1 LNRLPIVLSALLI
14 MLVVGVF
21 IGLILGP
28 VNINSGQILSALFS
42 HGGNNITHTLIWD
55 LRLPRVMAAMLA
67 GACLGV
73 AGCLLQNSTRNPLG
87 DSQLFG
93 LGGGAAVVQALAM
106 AGIITVNTWGLF
118 TLSVV
123 VSLIGAGIISFFASW
138 QGLSPARLALIGVS
152 ISALAAAV
160 TTGILAGARVF
171 SAQSLTFVGGSF
183 ANRGWQDVV
192 PALPFAGMGIV
203 ISLSTVGNLNALV
216 LGDQVAANLGARP
229 ARTRIIAIVSS
240 GILGGTAVAI
250 AGLVGFVGLLVPHIS
265 RLLIGYD
272 VRRTFVVS
280 ILLGAV
286 ITLYADQA
294 ARLVFMP
301 SEVPV
306 GLITA
311 LFGAPMMIYVARRTL
326 WN

>member
-1 LNRLPIVLSALLI
+1 LKRLPIVLGALLI
-14 MLVVGVF
+14 LLVVGVF
-21 IGLILGP
+21 IGLALGP
-28 VNINSGQILSALFS
+28 VKIDSHHLLSALIS
-42 HGGNNITHTLIWD
+42 SGDTIAHTLIWD
-55 LRLPRVMAAMLA
+55 LRLPRVVAAMLA

-73 AGCLLQNSTRNPLG
+73 AGCLLQSSTRNPLG
-87 DSQLFG
+87 DPQLFG

-106 AGIITVNTWGLF
+106 AGMVRFGAWGLF
-118 TLSVV
+118 TLSVTA
-123 VSLIGAGIISFFASW
+123 SLIGAGIISFFASR

-152 ISALAAAV
+152 LSALAAAV

-171 SAQSLTFVGGSF
+171 SSQSLTFVGGSF

-192 PALPFAGMGIV
+192 PALPFAGLGV
-203 ISLSTVGNLNALV
+203 LLALSTVGNLNALA

-229 ARTRIIAIVSS
+229 ARTRTIAITSS

-250 AGLVGFVGLLVPHIS
+250 AGLVGFVGLLVPHVS
-265 RLLIGYD
+265 RFLIGHD
-272 VRRTFVVS
+272 VRGTFLVS

-286 ITLYADQA
+286 VTLYADQA

-301 SEVPV
+301 SEVPA
-306 GLITA
+306 GLFTA
-311 LFGAPMMIYVARRTL
+311 LFGAPLMMYVARRIL